1 MRSNEL
7 NVSKFKVLVEALE
20 ALPEDI
26 RNNEVD
32 MSSTHE
38 PTCGTAG
45 CFAGLISIVAD
56 DIPELKE
63 MKEIYLFSGYNY
75 YSWKVALYDFLECDF
90 SRWGEYNP
98 KIWGNAYGWHMF
110 ESAKAFGKNHGDVL
124 SHDEIINHLRNALDR
139 LEKPIDSSKP
149 TGKLRRLFSKI
160 KYKIQDV
167 ICIFRL

>member
-1 MRSNEL
+1 MRRNKL

-32 MSSTHE
+32 MSSVDE
-38 PTCGTAG
+38 PFCGTVG
-45 CFAGLISIVAD
+45 CFSGLISIVAD
-56 DIPELKE
+56 DILEL
-63 MKEIYLFSGYNY
+63 KEIYLFSRYNF

-90 SRWGEYNP
+90 SRWAEHNP
-98 KIWGNAYGWHMF
+98 KIWGNAYGGHMF
-110 ESAKAFGKNHGDVL
+110 ESAKAFGKNHGDIL

-139 LEKPIDSSKP
+139 LEKPNTVKP
-149 TGKLRRLFSKI
+149 AGKSRRLFSKI